1 MPHFYFDTY
10 DGNTFLKDEDGQE
23 LDGIEAVR
31 LQAQSGLADM
41 AQDVVPGDGHDW
53 TMTVC
58 VRDHSGRAVLRA
70 TLVLMVAVEP

>member
-41 AQDVVPGDGHDW
+41 AQDVVPGDGP
-53 TMTVC
+53 T
-58 VRDHSGRAVLRA
+58 G
-70 TLVLMVAVEP
+70 P